1 MKPIVLILALL
12 ACIGMVHLSA
22 QETLAIGDW
31 KSFLPHSRGSYVTE
45 TQDKIFYVSDQTLT
59 RFDKSGL
66 NPKLLSTVDG
76 LSEVGVSFATYN
88 ETADALVV
96 VYKNSNLDI
105 IYEDDIIN
113 INDISRNTQISGDR
127 SILNVFH
134 RDQFLYLATGFG
146 VVVIDVEEAVITSS
160 VFSPQEIRDVTF
172 WENQFV
178 VSMGGDVYTLPNN
191 QVFNFEFWSI
201 WNNRSDDWELN
212 EEINHIETFEN
223 TLFLASEGKLLAK
236 ESNEDIMSLPIADR
250 AGDRLNFLQ
259 AGYNY
264 LLAGIRNPGSPDDM
278 VRFYESDFSYVESP
292 GQCHGK
298 LNHAIETEDGRIFY
312 GDEDGGYRFSESPES
327 SCEFIFIDGPAE
339 YANSDIDYRNGI
351 LAIAGG
357 GPRDELRYEF
367 SDRGMYLLKDNEWTN
382 VSPENT
388 PELADPEPMR
398 EFFRILVDPFDGET
412 IWVGTYWGGVIRYN
426 NGVEQIYTMENSCL
440 EGTIGDSQRERI
452 SGMAFDDLGNLWLS
466 NFGTLQGLKV
476 LRENGDCEGWN
487 VPTSSSLVDL
497 EIDQNGFLWA
507 RIFSSD
513 AGLLVFDPDPEG
525 INGERFKS
533 FTRGNSALP
542 TNEVT
547 CLTVDRSGNVWVG
560 TSEGVVL
567 FACGGSVF
575 DFDCSSRP
583 VVDESGDGVGDF
595 LLNNVPI
602 TAIDSDGANRKW
614 VGTEGGIIVLSP
626 SGNEEL
632 MNFDTENS
640 PLFSNSIVDFAY
652 DEESGIMYIATD
664 QGVMAHKTETTG
676 GEAFNS
682 PDAYIY
688 PNPVRPEYEGPIAI
702 KGVAEDAL
710 IKITDLEGRLIH
722 ESRALGG
729 QAIWDGTQ
737 WNGERVASGIYLV
750 WVSGRGD
757 FNRPSDAVLKLAVI
771 H

>member
-1 MKPIVLILALL
+1 MKSIVITLALL
-12 ACIGMVHLSA
+12 VCFGTLSLSA
-22 QETLAIGDW
+22 QEQLAIGDW
-31 KSFLPHSRGSYVTE
+31 KSFLPHTRGFYVTE
-45 TQDKIFYVSDQTLT
+45 TPDRIFYVSNQTLT

-66 NPKLLSTVDG
+66 NPKFLSTIDG

-105 IYEDDIIN
+105 IYEDEIIN
-113 INDISRNTQISGDR
+113 INDISRNTQIPGDR
-127 SILNVFH
+127 SILNVYH
-134 RDQFLYLATGFG
+134 RGQFLYLATGFG
-146 VVVIDVEEAVITSS
+146 VVAIDVEEAVITSS
-160 VFSPQEIRDVTF
+160 VFSPQEIRDVSF
-172 WENQFV
+172 WEDQFV
-178 VSMGGDVYTLPNN
+178 VSMGGDIYTLPNS
-191 QVFNFEFWSI
+191 QVFNFEFWSL
-201 WNNRSDDWELN
+201 WSNRSEEWEII
-212 EEINHIETFEN
+212 ESINHIETFEN
-223 TLFLASEGKLLAK
+223 TLFLASDSILFAK
-236 ESNEDIMSLPIADR
+236 EFNEDKTPLPIDDR
-250 AGDRLNFLQ
+250 VGDRINFLQ

-264 LLAGIRNPGSPDDM
+264 LLTGIRNAGAPDDK
-278 VRFYESDFSYVESP
+278 VRFYKSDLSYVESP
-292 GQCHGK
+292 GQCHGE
-298 LNHAIETEDGRIFY
+298 LNHAIETKEGRIFY
-312 GDEDGGYRFSESPES
+312 GDNFGGFRFSESPES
-327 SCEFIFIDGPAE
+327 NCEYVFIDGPSE
-339 YANSDIDYRNGI
+339 YENSDIDYRNGI

-367 SDRGMYLLKDNEWTN
+367 SRRGMYFFKDNEWTN
-382 VSPENT
+382 VSQKNT
-388 PELADPEPMR
+388 PLLADLDMR

-412 IWVGTYWGGVIRYN
+412 IWVGTYWGGVIQYN
-426 NGVEQIYTMENSCL
+426 DGVQQVYTMENSCL
-440 EGTIGDSQRERI
+440 EGTVGDSQRERI
-452 SGMAFDDLGNLWLS
+452 AGMAFDDLGNLWLS
-466 NFGTLQGLKV
+466 NFGAPQGLKV
-476 LRENGDCEGWN
+476 FRENGDCEGWN

-507 RIFSSD
+507 RIYASD
-513 AGLLVFDPDPEG
+513 AGILVFDPDPEG

-533 FTRGNSALP
+533 FSRGNSALP

-583 VVDESGDGVGDF
+583 VVDETGDGVGDF

-632 MNFDTENS
+632 MSFNTDNS
-640 PLFSNSIVDFAY
+640 PLFSNSIVDFSY
-652 DEESGIMYIATD
+652 DKISGIMYIATD
-664 QGVMAHKTETTG
+664 QGVMAYKTETTG

-737 WNGERVASGIYLV
+737 WNGERVASGVYLV

-757 FNRPSDAVLKLAVI
+757 FNQPSDAVLKLAVI
-771 H
+771 R